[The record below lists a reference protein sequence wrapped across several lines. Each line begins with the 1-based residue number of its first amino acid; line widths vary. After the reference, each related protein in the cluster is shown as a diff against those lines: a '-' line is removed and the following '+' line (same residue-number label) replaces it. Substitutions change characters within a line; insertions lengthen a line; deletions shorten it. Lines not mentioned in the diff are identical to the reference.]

1 MPVSPQDFATWSELT
16 GNPYP
21 QTPGERMALAPQ
33 VYEFNRNLGRRGG
46 PEVNPLRRAV
56 DVVGKAALA
65 AGALAGAAYL
75 GSKYFGKEDKE
86 EEPLPT
92 TPVASGANIAPAQ
105 SATPADLFI
114 EGIGKKETFSGYPS
128 FIEESVRGRAQMFLD
143 RMGVGKLELDNEPA
157 IGSTIAE
164 AAPDLN
170 SQVAQNSGD
179 VTPIPTSG
187 RYSQNLNPNQT
198 SAVQEAKGLSS
209 FKPTTNPIEEKPATQ
224 NEVIT
229 TGQHFSPGTEEE
241 MLGQNAAE
249 RAAAFRKSKAYA
261 VMQQQYPGLQDIE
274 SPTQPAST
282 TPVVLKDVNVGEALR
297 AKGLSLAG
305 DPTDPHGLSVMTEKG
320 GEYLVS
326 HPYAEHP
333 KAGIR
338 QTALQEQSLAHELLA
353 RAGVTPES
361 AKSYF
366 AEKFGTPAQSVVTE
380 SPIAA
385 MAQPAQAP
393 VTASVDISGGASMRE
408 IRELDATLARSMAR
422 NTPEQRA
429 AVRDQLLAKKYPSV
443 SQEASEA
450 VVTPTQ
456 PVPVRVA
463 VETTA
468 KPARVRANEFLS
480 QMSQEQGPI
489 ATYEIDP
496 SRSKAVSGVAF
507 YPGGEIGVT
516 VPTKTSGKKE
526 YAFATSDPYRL
537 ALSDYA
543 EEGFPTGMGS
553 ITGTVAPRN
562 LAHQLGLQ
570 KTVTPGGSL
579 AADQPSYSG
588 LMDAAQIAKK
598 LRSRSE
604 NVRSQAQYHADT
616 KEVLNAIE
624 SRHPQP
630 PMSPEEI
637 SRLRQERQAIRSV
650 GLS

>member
-75 GSKYFGKEDKE
+75 GSKYIGSPDSEVQSTD
-86 EEPLPT
+86 
-92 TPVASGANIAPAQ
+92 SGE
-105 SATPADLFI
+105 
-114 EGIGKKETFSGYPS
+114 EGIRDRIKN
-128 FIEESVRGRAQMFLD
+128 FLLPA
-143 RMGVGKLELDNEPA
+143 GVTKLELDNEPELGPLPTSGA
-157 IGSTIAE
+157 
-164 AAPDLN
+164 DLT
-170 SQVAQNSGD
+170 SQVVQNSGD
-179 VTPIPTSG
+179 VTRPTTAQNFN
-187 RYSQNLNPNQT
+187 QNLNVNQT
-198 SAVQEAKGLSS
+198 SVVQQAKGLSPVN
-209 FKPTTNPIEEKPATQ
+209 PTTNEIEQKPVTQ
-224 NEVIT
+224 SEVIGSQQT
-229 TGQHFSPGTEEE
+229 FSPGTEQE
-241 MLGQNAAE
+241 MLGQGAAE

-261 VMQQQYPGLQDIE
+261 AMQQRYPSLQSSEEELIGGAE
-274 SPTQPAST
+274 
-282 TPVVLKDVNVGEALR
+282 PVVAVEAKPMVLTDVNVGEALV
-297 AKGLSLAG
+297 K
-305 DPTDPHGLSVMTEKG
+305 
-320 GEYLVS
+320 
-326 HPYAEHP
+326 
-333 KAGIR
+333 R
-338 QTALQEQSLAHELLA
+338 Q
-353 RAGVTPES
+353 
-361 AKSYF
+361 
-366 AEKFGTPAQSVVTE
+366 PAQASVAVS
-380 SPIAA
+380 SPIAE
-385 MAQPAQAP
+385 MATPAQAP
-393 VTASVDISGGASMRE
+393 VTAAVGVSGGPSLRE
-408 IRELDATLARSMAR
+408 IRDMDITLSRSMASHS
-422 NTPEQRA
+422 PEQRA
-429 AVRDQLLAKKYPSV
+429 AIRDQLLSNKYASRGQSVPSQSTSTPTEV
-443 SQEASEA
+443 ET

-489 ATYEIDP
+489 ATYEIEP